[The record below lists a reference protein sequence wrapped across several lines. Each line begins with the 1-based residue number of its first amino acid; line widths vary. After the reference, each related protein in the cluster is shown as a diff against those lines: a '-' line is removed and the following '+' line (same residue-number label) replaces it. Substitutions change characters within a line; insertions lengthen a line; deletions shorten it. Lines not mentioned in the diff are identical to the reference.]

1 MQKTRRAAQ
10 KTPRPAKTGLSAGR
24 AFRGPHRWLFGRSSS
39 RAGENPSTATTSST
53 AGAPGATGIG
63 RSGAGVERLVAPL
76 ETKATLDPIAGLFV
90 ARGRE
95 RTETVS
101 GENQLGDPGLLAEE
115 SRLFECPAVTLA

>member
-1 MQKTRRAAQ
+1 V
-10 KTPRPAKTGLSAGR
+10 
-24 AFRGPHRWLFGRSSS
+24 GRSSS

-76 ETKATLDPIAGLFV
+76 ETKATLDPIVGRFV

-95 RTETVS
+95 KTATVS
-101 GENQLGDPGLLAEE
+101 GENQLGHPGLLTEA
-115 SRLFECPAVTLA
+115 SRL

>member
-1 MQKTRRAAQ
+1 MQKTRSAGK
-10 KTPRPAKTGLSAGR
+10 KTPRTAKTGLAPG
-24 AFRGPHRWLFGRSSS
+24 GLFLALIGGRSSS

-63 RSGAGVERLVAPL
+63 LSGAGVELLVAPL

-90 ARGRE
+90 ERRRE

-101 GENQLGDPGLLAEE
+101 GEAPGEDRDRLG
-115 SRLFECPAVTLA
+115 RK